1 MKKIIIITGS
11 AIIVIALAAVVL
23 FSCSKEKA
31 VLNNPVLKS
40 SDTCLIKI
48 AYINPNG
55 EAIFDS
61 KTTHLASLFENG
73 MTHNYQNEYPSSE
86 YKVDSM
92 AFMKYFNSIED
103 TLRAD
108 SAHYYLI
115 LFGRLTA
122 ADTNLY
128 FIKSAIKLARNNN
141 NLFLNICQENG
152 DGPQII
158 IEHECEGVNCASC
171 DFTYTWSWWIFYG
184 SINGCIC
191 NKHVGPNGYCK
202 HIVRKTVHIL
212 PSL

>member
-1 MKKIIIITGS
+1 MKKIILITGS
-11 AIIVIALAAVVL
+11 AIIGIALAAVVL

-31 VLNNPVLKS
+31 ALNNNVLKS
-40 SDTCLIKI
+40 SDNCMIKV
-48 AYINPNG
+48 AYINQNG
-55 EAIFDS
+55 EAIFDIN
-61 KTTHLASLFENG
+61 TINLASSFENG
-73 MTHNYQNEYPSSE
+73 MTDNYQNEYPGSE

-92 AFMKYFNSIED
+92 SFMKYFNNIED

-122 ADTNLY
+122 GDTNLY
-128 FIKSAIKLARNNN
+128 FVKSAIKLTRNNN
-141 NLFLNICQENG
+141 NLFLNKCQENG

-158 IEHECEGVNCASC
+158 IEHTCEGINCESC
-171 DFTYTWSWWIFYG
+171 AFTYTWSWWIFYG

-191 NKHVGPNGYCK
+191 NKTVGPNGYCK
-202 HIVRKTVHIL
+202 HTVAKKVYLL